1 MSSLTLS
8 STRTPPALPLALSQL
23 LAFSAPLSASVQ
35 AGPVSFI
42 VRRFVDPLQFLESPS
57 DYAFAQLEAANGDL
71 KALPV
76 PLQSLVLVYSA
87 QGVIDNGGFQ
97 YFFESDWPS
106 SPDYSIFSNAY
117 RAIGATQV
125 ADAIDRAIRLFP
137 FDEPHLN
144 LELRNEFLSSLP
156 ENHLL
161 FQLGD
166 SICGNESVWLQLSDY
181 VRQNIQVFRSA

>member
-1 MSSLTLS
+1 M
-8 STRTPPALPLALSQL
+8 
-23 LAFSAPLSASVQ
+23 
-35 AGPVSFI
+35 
-42 VRRFVDPLQFLESPS
+42 DPLQFLESPS

-71 KALPV
+71 TALPV

-97 YFFESDWPS
+97 YFFESDWPGSPSYSVFS
-106 SPDYSIFSNAY
+106 SAY

-125 ADAIDRAIRLFP
+125 ANAIDQAIGLFP
-137 FDEPHLN
+137 FDEPQLK
-144 LELRNEFLSSLP
+144 LELRNEFLSTLP

-166 SICGNESVWLQLSDY
+166 SICGNESIWLQLSEY
-181 VRQNIQVFRSA
+181 VRQNAQAFRSA